1 MALTEHEF
9 NLIVRF
15 QLFDGERES
24 FGHSQD
30 WVGGTF
36 ELSGEMI
43 QEPVGRPHRGG
54 HQQRLGSGEV
64 AIDRL
69 SCHTESPGH
78 VGDPHGRAAFVD
90 DPVRGIQDA
99 LDRLLVGG
107 GCFAR
112 PTMTAHAQRT
122 ANP

>member
-1 MALTEHEF
+1 MQHPEGELVQFVQAGLVESVCRPIHIEAVQHRPSECQSSIRHDRNRLATALALTEHEF

-43 QEPVGRPHRGG
+43 QEPVGRP
-54 HQQRLGSGEV
+54 
-64 AIDRL
+64 
-69 SCHTESPGH
+69 P
-78 VGDPHGRAAFVD
+78 RALRSA
-90 DPVRGIQDA
+90 
-99 LDRLLVGG
+99 
-107 GCFAR
+107 
-112 PTMTAHAQRT
+112 T
-122 ANP
+122 